1 MSIAADVFFALLGFI
16 LLGLTVYALLFVL
29 WCLLYV
35 CAKLSDACAKL
46 SDACAKL
53 SECAR
58 RPRTKIVP
66 LLFATVEKTTS
77 SSLNYVA

>member
-1 MSIAADVFFALLGFI
+1 MSIAADVFFVLLGFI

-35 CAKLSDACAKL
+35 CAKL